1 MTMPA
6 RILQA
11 AAIPHRDNK
20 ICLITSSSGKRWV
33 IPKGRLEPGKTVG
46 EIALQEAWEEAGLV
60 GSLQM
65 PPVGSYLYE
74 KCRDTYH
81 VTVFVMEVSAVAED
95 WPESGLRQRR
105 WLEAG
110 RALTYIEDPGLRTI
124 LQTVVEREII
134 PLRVPSPF

>member
-11 AAIPHRDNK
+11 AAIPHRDNE

-33 IPKGRLEPGKTVG
+33 IPKGRLEPGKTHG

-60 GSLQM
+60 GTLRP

-74 KCRDTYH
+74 KCGDTYQ
-81 VTVFVMEVSAVAED
+81 VTVFLMEVTVVAKD
-95 WPESGLRQRR
+95 WPEARLRQRR
-105 WLEAG
+105 WLAG
-110 RALTYIEDPGLRTI
+110 VEALTYIEDPGLRTI
-124 LQTVVEREII
+124 LQSVLGEII
-134 PLRVPSPF
+134 PLQAPSPL